1 MKTKKKLKDLTLKD
15 NFMFGA
21 VMMEANNCRDFLE
34 LALGLSVDHVE
45 VSKEKSIAGDNT
57 ESQSQ
62 PWTGGTIYDFQ
73 EMLREEYAEGKAE
86 GKAEGVLNLLEEQ
99 GEISDDLRN
108 RIISEKDLDVLKRWL
123 KQAAKSES
131 LEEFIEKMW

>member
-1 MKTKKKLKDLTLKD
+1 M
-15 NFMFGA
+15 
-21 VMMEANNCRDFLE
+21 
-34 LALGLSVDHVE
+34 
-45 VSKEKSIAGDNT
+45 I
-57 ESQSQ
+57 
-62 PWTGGTIYDFQ
+62 FQ

-86 GKAEGVLNLLEEQ
+86 GKAQGVLNLLEEQ

-131 LEEFIEKMW
+131 LEEFIEKM